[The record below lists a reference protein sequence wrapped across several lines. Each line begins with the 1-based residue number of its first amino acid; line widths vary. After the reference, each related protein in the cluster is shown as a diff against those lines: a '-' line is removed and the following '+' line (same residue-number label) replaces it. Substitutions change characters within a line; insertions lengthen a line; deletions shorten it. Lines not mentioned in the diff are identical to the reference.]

1 MQGPAA
7 APVQQPVDASCLLS
21 ASSFAA
27 QHSRVQPSVS
37 FVGELLLHFVTLGN
51 HTHSSRTPTRRRA
64 CVKVAHYW
72 HRRVVDTK
80 CRTNVVGRSNV
91 LTPIIH
97 IIGKK
102 PCFVSNEW
110 SSLIQWVEFSKGRT
124 RTLAIVGANGCRKN
138 GRNLFQTNQD
148 RVTCACAFAAQKHE
162 TINNQALRIKKKKA
176 NSCAR

>member
-51 HTHSSRTPTRRRA
+51 HTHSSRTPTHRRA
-64 CVKVAHYW
+64 CVKVAHYS
-72 HRRVVDTK
+72 HRRVVGTK

-97 IIGKK
+97 IIGKNHV
-102 PCFVSNEW
+102 FVSNEW

-124 RTLAIVGANGCRKN
+124 RTSPSWAQWSPKKIVEICSKQIKTVSHVHERLQRKN
-138 GRNLFQTNQD
+138 M
-148 RVTCACAFAAQKHE
+148 KP
-162 TINNQALRIKKKKA
+162 
-176 NSCAR
+176 

>member
-27 QHSRVQPSVS
+27 QHSRVPPSVS
-37 FVGELLLHFVTLGN
+37 FVGELLLHFVTLG
-51 HTHSSRTPTRRRA
+51 RRA
-64 CVKVAHYW
+64 YVKVAHCS
-72 HRRVVDTK
+72 HRRVIDTK

-97 IIGKK
+97 IIGKNHV
-102 PCFVSNEW
+102 FVSNEW
-110 SSLIQWVEFSKGRT
+110 SSLFQWVEFSKGRT
-124 RTLAIVGANGCRKN
+124 RTSPSW
-138 GRNLFQTNQD
+138 
-148 RVTCACAFAAQKHE
+148 AQWSPKKWSKFVPNKSRPCHVCMCVCSAK
-162 TINNQALRIKKKKA
+162 TINHKQPSFEKKKA